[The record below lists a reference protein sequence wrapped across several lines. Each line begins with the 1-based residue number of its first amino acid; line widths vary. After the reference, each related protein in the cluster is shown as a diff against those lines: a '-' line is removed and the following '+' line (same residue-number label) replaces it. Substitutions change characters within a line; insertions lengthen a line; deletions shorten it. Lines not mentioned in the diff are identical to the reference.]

1 MVVEVMGTDNLFHKR
16 RERKINSR
24 NAAPDRFLIVC
35 EGEKTEPN
43 YFMHFKKKINEI
55 KKNSV
60 NIQIEGTGKNT
71 ISLVDHTIRLMNR
84 AIPDYTQIW
93 CVFDRDSFPTG
104 NFEIAIDKAIKA
116 GIDVA
121 YSNEAFELW
130 YLLHFH
136 YYDSSFNRDQYI
148 EILDGIFS
156 EKLKRSYQKNLEGIY
171 ELLNFIG
178 NEEFAIKN
186 ARKLNE
192 INGHLNPE
200 KANPSTK
207 VYALVEEL
215 NKFIN

>member
-1 MVVEVMGTDNLFHKR
+1 MGTDNLFHKR

-24 NAAPDRFLIVC
+24 KIAPDRFLIVC

-43 YFMHFKKKINEI
+43 YFRYFKNKINEI
-55 KKNSV
+55 KKDTV

-84 AIPDYTQIW
+84 AIPDYTQVW

-104 NFEIAIDKAIKA
+104 NFDIAIEKATKA
-116 GIDVA
+116 GIQVA

-136 YYDSSFNRDQYI
+136 YYDSAFNREQYI
-148 EILDGIFS
+148 EILNSIFNQKLDIPY
-156 EKLKRSYQKNLEGIY
+156 EKNIEGIY
-171 ELLNFIG
+171 EIINSIG
-178 NEEFAIKN
+178 NEDFAIKN
-186 ARKLNE
+186 AKKVNAM
-192 INGHLNPE
+192 NQHLNPE
-200 KANPSTK
+200 NANPSTK

-215 NKFIN
+215 TKFIN